1 MEPSI
6 EILGRTPPSADKK
19 IAYGTQSSQFGEL
32 RLPSSS
38 GPFPVVVGIHGG
50 WWRAAHGLETH
61 SHICAALTKAG
72 FATWNI
78 EYRRIGENGGGWPGT
93 LNDVGSAIDFLQ
105 TIKNE
110 YRLDLNRLITVGF
123 SAGGQLAAWAA
134 LRKQINPTSTVYAQ
148 TPTKIYGCVSLAGAL
163 DLALCQQ
170 LGLSNNVVAE
180 FLQGTSQ
187 EVMRRYVDASPIELI
202 SRSKTDAIFRL
213 FHGTADTS
221 VPYNVSQQFFNTAQK
236 LGVNCL
242 LSLLED
248 THHFELINPDSQAWS
263 KILAS
268 IIELHQLPDS

>member
-6 EILGRTPPSADKK
+6 EIIGRKPPDADKK
-19 IAYGTQSSQFGEL
+19 IAYGTLSSQFGEL

-61 SHICAALTKAG
+61 SHVCAALTKAG

-78 EYRRIGENGGGWPGT
+78 EYRRIGENTGGWPGT

-110 YRLDLNRLITVGF
+110 YQLDLNRLITMGF
-123 SAGGQLAAWAA
+123 SAGGHLAAWAA
-134 LRKQINPTSTVYAQ
+134 LREHINPGSAIYTE

-163 DLALCQQ
+163 DLTLCQQ
-170 LGLSNNVVAE
+170 LGLSNDVVTE
-180 FLQGTSQ
+180 FLQGTPQ
-187 EVMRRYVDASPIELI
+187 EVMNRYLDASPIELV
-202 SRSKTDAIFRL
+202 SRSKTDVIFRL

-221 VPYNVSQQFFNTAQK
+221 VPCNVSQQFFNTAQK

-242 LSLLED
+242 LSMLAD
-248 THHFELINPDSQAWS
+248 THHFELIDPDSQAWNKALES
-263 KILAS
+263 IL
-268 IIELHQLPDS
+268 ELGQLSDS